1 MSTETDELRRLETC
15 AAGSYEI
22 GELVARGG
30 FARCVVRHGRGTSV
44 VIVFPFVVAAVACR
58 ATARFRAPRADL
70 HRAPASLPT
79 IRSVRACRRAD
90 DRAEPLVV
98 KVTSLGRGAD
108 GGGGISVAAARRV
121 AAEVRALLALDGTGG
136 AVPSDDDDDDD
147 DDDDASRAL
156 FPRLHDFYLV
166 TGSPSAP
173 SHPVESHLVTTMCAG
188 SRDLRAYIRAAR
200 ADRRVGLPESQAR
213 FYLAELAAA
222 LHAVHTRALLAHGD
236 VKPDNVV
243 VDAITGHILLVDY
256 DLAKPL
262 PNDRQTIAKRP
273 PPNDHR
279 QTTIA
284 KRVVVAGT
292 EAYASPEL
300 AAGGA
305 PDAASDWWA
314 FAVVAYELCHGR
326 VPFEPGAACVASAS
340 THRACFP
347 PPTSGGPSPGVSED
361 MKGMIVAMTRRPVAA
376 ATDRLGGWS
385 ELVSCGVFVGLER
398 ARRGGVP
405 IEEGWVTLP
414 GDAWGTTGG

>member
-1 MSTETDELRRLETC
+1 M
-15 AAGSYEI
+15 
-22 GELVARGG
+22 
-30 FARCVVRHGRGTSV
+30 
-44 VIVFPFVVAAVACR
+44 VAAIACR

-79 IRSVRACRRAD
+79 IRSVRACRRA

-136 AVPSDDDDDDD
+136 VVPSGDD

-156 FPRLHDFYLV
+156 FPRLYDFYLV
-166 TGSPSAP
+166 TSPSAP

-188 SRDLRAYIRAAR
+188 GRDLRAYLRAAR
-200 ADRRVGLPESQAR
+200 ASRRVGLPESQAR

-222 LHAVHTRALLAHGD
+222 LHAMHTVARLAHGD
-236 VKPDNVV
+236 VKPDNVL
-243 VDAITGHILLVDY
+243 VDASTGHILLVDF
-256 DLAKPL
+256 DLARPL
-262 PNDRQTIAKRP
+262 PNE
-273 PPNDHR
+273 HR
-279 QTTIA
+279 QTVAKRASPNEHRRQTSIA

-305 PDAASDWWA
+305 PDPAADWWA
-314 FAVVAYELCHGR
+314 FAVVAYELCHGE
-326 VPFEPGAACVASAS
+326 VPFEPGTRGASAS
-340 THRACFP
+340 THRVRF
-347 PPTSGGPSPGVSED
+347 PSPGVSED
-361 MKGMIVAMTRRPVAA
+361 MRGMIVAMTRRPVADVA
-376 ATDRLGGWS
+376 DRLGASSGWT
-385 ELVSCGVFVGLER
+385 ELATCGVFAGLER

-405 IEEGWVTLP
+405 YREGWVTLP
-414 GDAWGTTGG
+414 GDAWGTGSVGSFPARSDA

>member
-1 MSTETDELRRLETC
+1 M
-15 AAGSYEI
+15 
-22 GELVARGG
+22 
-30 FARCVVRHGRGTSV
+30 V
-44 VIVFPFVVAAVACR
+44 VIGFPFVVAAVACR
-58 ATARFRAPRADL
+58 ATVRFRAPRADL

-147 DDDDASRAL
+147 DDASRAL

-188 SRDLRAYIRAAR
+188 GRDLRAYIRAAR

-243 VDAITGHILLVDY
+243 VDATTGHILLVDY

-284 KRVVVAGT
+284 KLVVVAGT

-314 FAVVAYELCHGR
+314 FAVVAYELCHGN
-326 VPFEPGAACVASAS
+326 VPFDPGDACVAS
-340 THRACFP
+340 THQRVCFP
-347 PPTSGGPSPGVSED
+347 
-361 MKGMIVAMTRRPVAA
+361 RRRAA
-376 ATDRLGGWS
+376 GR
-385 ELVSCGVFVGLER
+385 
-398 ARRGGVP
+398 RRGCRR
-405 IEEGWVTLP
+405 I
-414 GDAWGTTGG
+414 

>member
-1 MSTETDELRRLETC
+1 MRGPSRAR
-15 AAGSYEI
+15 Y
-22 GELVARGG
+22 LV
-30 FARCVVRHGRGTSV
+30 V

-90 DRAEPLVV
+90 DRGEPLVV

-147 DDDDASRAL
+147 DDDEASRAL

-188 SRDLRAYIRAAR
+188 GRDLRAYIRAAR

-243 VDAITGHILLVDY
+243 VDATTGHILLVDY

-262 PNDRQTIAKRP
+262 PNDRQTIAKRS
-273 PPNDHR
+273 PNNR
-279 QTTIA
+279 QTIA

-300 AAGGA
+300 AAGAA

-326 VPFEPGAACVASAS
+326 VPFEPGGARGASA
-340 THRACFP
+340 HRVRFP
-347 PPTSGGPSPGVSED
+347 PPEHGGPSPGVSED
-361 MKGMIVAMTRRPVAA
+361 MRGMIVAMTRLIDLRK
-376 ATDRLGGWS
+376 
-385 ELVSCGVFVGLER
+385 EL
-398 ARRGGVP
+398 
-405 IEEGWVTLP
+405 
-414 GDAWGTTGG
+414 